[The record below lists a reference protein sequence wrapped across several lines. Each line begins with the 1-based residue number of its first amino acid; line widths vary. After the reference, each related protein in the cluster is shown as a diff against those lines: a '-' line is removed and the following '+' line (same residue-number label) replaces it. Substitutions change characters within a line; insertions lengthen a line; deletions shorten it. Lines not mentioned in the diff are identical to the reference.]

1 MTAPPSH
8 ADPLGTDRDAALSLP
23 PHDLAAAP
31 GRHDPRWVRPALLG
45 LLGATALLYLWGLG
59 ASGYANTF
67 YSAAAQAG
75 ATSWKAFFFGSSD
88 AANSIMVDKPPAS
101 LWVMDLSARIFGVN
115 PWSILVPQALEG
127 LATVGVLYAAV
138 RRRHG
143 PAAGLL
149 AGAALAL
156 TPVAAL
162 MFRFNNPDALLVLL
176 LTVAA
181 YAVVRAIEAGRT
193 GWLVTAAVFIGL
205 GFLTKMMQAFL
216 VVPGLGLAYLV
227 AAPVTLRRRIGQLL
241 VAGGA
246 LVISSAWWVAIV
258 ELWPAA
264 DRPYVGGSQ
273 TNSVLELIFGY
284 NGFGRLTGNETG
296 SVGGGGRFGRPG
308 GGGMFGG
315 GGPGQ
320 LFGWAMG
327 SQIAWLLPAALLF
340 LVTLLWIGRRM
351 PRTDRQRASVLL
363 WGGWLLVAGAV
374 FSFAQGIIHPYYT
387 VALAPAISA
396 LAGIG
401 ATTLWRLRSTPPA
414 RATLAIGLAC
424 TAMWAYLL
432 LDRAPDWQPWLRLA
446 VLIGGL
452 VCAGVLALPAQARR
466 STGLVVAAV
475 AVVLGLAA
483 PAAYAL
489 ETAATPHRGAIPS
502 AGPQVGGFGRPGFR
516 GPGFGGRGP
525 GGGTPAFPGHRVH
538 HDGFS
543 GHGFPAGTAPGGIGG
558 LLNGTTSNTALNALL
573 ARDADRYIWV
583 AAAVGSNTAA
593 GFQLATGHP
602 VMPVGGFNG
611 SDPSPT
617 MAQFQQDVA
626 RGEIHYFIGGGGFGG
641 QRGGSSSS
649 RQIAAWVQQ
658 NFTATRVGNATVYD
672 LTMER

>member
-1 MTAPPSH
+1 M
-8 ADPLGTDRDAALSLP
+8 AATP
-23 PHDLAAAP
+23 E
-31 GRHDPRWVRPALLG
+31 RHDPRWVRPALLG

-88 AANSIMVDKPPAS
+88 AANSIMVDKTPAS

-138 RRRHG
+138 RRWHG

-340 LVTLLWIGRRM
+340 LVTLLWIWRRM

-401 ATTLWRLRSTPPA
+401 ATTLWRLRSTPQA
-414 RATLAIGLAC
+414 RATLATGLAC

-432 LDRAPDWQPWLRLA
+432 LDRAPDWQPWLRVA

-502 AGPQVGGFGRPGFR
+502 AGPQGGGFGRPGFG
-516 GPGFGGRGP
+516 GPGFGGGPGP
-525 GGGTPAFPGHRVH
+525 GGGAPAFPGHRAH